1 MQTAPPGTPHRIRRL
16 RWQVRTPRADAA
28 LAVRVSLRDW
38 LPDVEAALEAAF
50 NQQGG
55 GDEVRHLAS
64 LSLNLKL
71 PEAFSQQDLMR
82 ELGTALGQALHDAA
96 SEMAPPDLAP
106 VTPAQGGQ
114 RRAEAMG
121 TGDMARLLCALQAAR
136 VQAPDALREALHGAL
151 TIGGDNRRNDGLC
164 ELDWL
169 GQRWA
174 VRAADV
180 VHWLACLA
188 DALADE
194 ALHDGGAKGAERRG
208 SGPASN
214 TSANAAAS
222 TAAASL
228 HPGVGE
234 PAIGSRAAGPGDA
247 GQALAQTGPGA
258 PQTDAPNAEASRRAA
273 DASSPLTPSGIQQ
286 LQAQLLHYL
295 RTGQLDW
302 VLAGLP
308 TQEAQAALRDAA
320 SLWVS
325 WGLLPDALPATSAL
339 AQRLGA
345 LSRWLALLTEDQGR
359 AVHRQHAQRQ
369 ATSRPGVDHTAP
381 EHALSKLWPDLLQVL
396 ADGGPAVRADSLHAQ
411 ALWLDWLAAGGAAMG
426 AAPLQRWLNEA
437 LPWVE
442 ALRRQGPSS
451 DVWQALLALGA
462 ASPPHT
468 AHAPGRDDAAHVNL
482 AIQAE
487 AQRRALASA
496 QGASPGEG
504 LVMPLP
510 STIAAPIPA
519 PTLPAREPTTSTG
532 QIVSQAGLVLLHA
545 YLPRCLDVLGL
556 YPSGQRGPLA
566 DHLWPRAAAVLHW
579 LATGQDGALECELG
593 LIKPLLGRRDQHDER
608 DALSHGLPTL
618 LPHER
623 EEADALLRAV
633 LGHWRALKGTSV
645 AGLRESFLQ
654 RRGWLETRGGA
665 SLLRVEPAP
674 YDVLL
679 GSLPWG
685 MSLVRLPWMAQPL
698 HVEWSAP

>member
-1 MQTAPPGTPHRIRRL
+1 MHTAPHRIRRL

-28 LAVRVSLRDW
+28 LAVRLSLRDW
-38 LPDVEAALEAAF
+38 LPDIEAALDAAF

-64 LSLNLKL
+64 LSVNLKL

-96 SEMAPPDLAP
+96 NEMAPPDLAP
-106 VTPAQGGQ
+106 VTPARIGQG
-114 RRAEAMG
+114 RAETMG

-151 TIGGDNRRNDGLC
+151 MVGGDNRRNDGLC

-180 VHWLACLA
+180 THWLACLA
-188 DALADE
+188 DARADD

-208 SGPASN
+208 SGPASP
-214 TSANAAAS
+214 TSANAAAN
-222 TAAASL
+222 TAANAAL
-228 HPGVGE
+228 RQGVGE

-258 PQTDAPNAEASRRAA
+258 PQTDSPNAEASRRAA
-273 DASSPLTPSGIQQ
+273 ADAASLRSPSGIQQ

-320 SLWVS
+320 GLWVS

-345 LSRWLALLTEDQGR
+345 LSRWLALLTDEQRR
-359 AVHRQHAQRQ
+359 AVHRHHIQ
-369 ATSRPGVDHTAP
+369 AHTTTRPGADNTAP
-381 EHALSKLWPDLLQVL
+381 EQALAKLWPDLLQVL
-396 ADGGPAVRADSLHAQ
+396 ADGGPVVRADSLHAQ

-426 AAPLQRWLNEA
+426 AVPLQRWLNEA

-468 AHAPGRDDAAHVNL
+468 PHAPGGDDAAHVNL

-510 STIAAPIPA
+510 APILAPLPA
-519 PTLPAREPTTSTG
+519 PMLPAREPTTSTG

-545 YLPRCLDVLGL
+545 YLPRCLDVLGF
-556 YPSGQRGPLA
+556 YPSGQRGPMA

-593 LIKPLLGRRDQHDER
+593 LIKPLLGRAEH

-623 EEADALLRAV
+623 EEAEALLRAV

-654 RRGWLETRGGA
+654 RRGWLEARGGA

-685 MSLVRLPWMAQPL
+685 MSLVRLPWMAHPL

>member
-1 MQTAPPGTPHRIRRL
+1 MQDTAPHRIRRL

-38 LPDVEAALEAAF
+38 LPDIEAALEAAF

-71 PEAFSQQDLMR
+71 PAAFSQQDLMR
-82 ELGTALGQALHDAA
+82 ELGAALGQALHDAA

-106 VTPAQGGQ
+106 VTPARNGQG
-114 RRAEAMG
+114 RAQTVG
-121 TGDMARLLCALQAAR
+121 TGDMARLLCALQAAL
-136 VQAPDALREALHGAL
+136 VQAPDALREALHAAL
-151 TIGGDNRRNDGLC
+151 TAAGDNRRNDGLC

-180 VHWLACLA
+180 AHWLARLA
-188 DALADE
+188 DALADARADE
-194 ALHDGGAKGAERRG
+194 ALHAVGAQGAERTG
-208 SGPASN
+208 SRP
-214 TSANAAAS
+214 SA
-222 TAAASL
+222 TAAA
-228 HPGVGE
+228 HT
-234 PAIGSRAAGPGDA
+234 A
-247 GQALAQTGPGA
+247 
-258 PQTDAPNAEASRRAA
+258 ASRRAA
-273 DASSPLTPSGIQQ
+273 SDASSSLTPSGIQQ

-308 TQEAQAALRDAA
+308 TQEAQAALREAA

-325 WGLLPDALPATSAL
+325 WGLVPDALPATSAL

-345 LSRWLALLTEDQGR
+345 LSRWLALLTDEQRR
-359 AVHRQHAQRQ
+359 AVHRHHIQ
-369 ATSRPGVDHTAP
+369 AHPTHTAP
-381 EHALSKLWPDLLQVL
+381 EHALAKLWPDLLQVL
-396 ADGGPAVRADSLHAQ
+396 ADGGLVVRADSLHAQ
-411 ALWLDWLAAGGAAMG
+411 ALWLDWLAAGGAAIG
-426 AAPLQRWLNEA
+426 AAALQRWLNEA

-468 AHAPGRDDAAHVNL
+468 AHAPGLDDAAQVSL
-482 AIQAE
+482 VIQTD
-487 AQRRALASA
+487 AQRRALALA
-496 QGASPGEG
+496 QGASGEG

-510 STIAAPIPA
+510 ALLPATTPA
-519 PTLPAREPTTSTG
+519 PPLPAREPATSNG
-532 QIVSQAGLVLLHA
+532 QIVYQAGLVLLHA
-545 YLPRCLDVLGL
+545 YLPRCLDVLGF

-579 LATGQDGALECELG
+579 LATGRDGALECELG
-593 LIKPLLGRRDQHDER
+593 LIKTLLGRRDQHDEH

-623 EEADALLRAV
+623 DEAEALLRAV

-654 RRGWLETRGGA
+654 RRGWLEARDGA

-685 MSLVRLPWMAQPL
+685 MSLVRLPWMARPL

>member
-1 MQTAPPGTPHRIRRL
+1 MHTTPPGTPHRIRRL

-55 GDEVRHLAS
+55 GDDVRHLAS

-96 SEMAPPDLAP
+96 SEMAPPDLPP
-106 VTPAQGGQ
+106 VTPAQAGQ
-114 RRAEAMG
+114 GPAATTG
-121 TGDMARLLCALQAAR
+121 TGHMAPLLCALQAAR
-136 VQAPDALREALHGAL
+136 VQAPDALREALHAAL
-151 TIGGDNRRNDGLC
+151 TAAGEQRRNDGLC
-164 ELDWL
+164 ELNWL

-174 VRAADV
+174 VRGGDV
-180 VHWLACLA
+180 AHWLACLT
-188 DALADE
+188 DARAE
-194 ALHDGGAKGAERRG
+194 QALHDGAAQGAERHGR
-208 SGPASN
+208 GPASN
-214 TSANAAAS
+214 TSAKAAAN
-222 TAAASL
+222 TAANASL
-228 HPGVGE
+228 RPGAGE
-234 PAIGSRAAGPGDA
+234 RAIGSRKAGPGDA
-247 GQALAQTGPGA
+247 GQALAQTGPGT
-258 PQTDAPNAEASRRAA
+258 PPTDSSKAEASRRAA
-273 DASSPLTPSGIQQ
+273 DALSLRSPSGSQQ

-308 TQEAQAALRDAA
+308 ASEAKAALREAA

-325 WGLLPDALPATSAL
+325 WGLVPGALPATSAL

-345 LSRWLALLTEDQGR
+345 LSRWLALLTDEQRR
-359 AVHRQHAQRQ
+359 AVHRHHIQTH
-369 ATSRPGVDHTAP
+369 TTTRPGVEHAAP
-381 EHALSKLWPDLLQVL
+381 EHALAKLWPDLLQVL
-396 ADGGPAVRADSLHAQ
+396 ADGGPVVRADSLHAQ
-411 ALWLDWLAAGGAAMG
+411 ALWLDWLAAGGVAMG
-426 AAPLQRWLNEA
+426 ALPLQHWLNEA

-442 ALRRQGPSS
+442 ALRQQGPSS
-451 DVWQALLALGA
+451 DVWHALLALGA
-462 ASPPHT
+462 ATPAPLHT
-468 AHAPGRDDAAHVNL
+468 AHAPGQDDAAHVSL
-482 AIQAE
+482 VIHTD
-487 AQRRALASA
+487 AQRRGLASA
-496 QGASPGEG
+496 QEASPSEG
-504 LVMPLP
+504 PVRPLP
-510 STIAAPIPA
+510 AAIPA
-519 PTLPAREPTTSTG
+519 PMLPAREPSTSNG
-532 QIVSQAGLVLLHA
+532 LIVSQAGLVLLHA

-593 LIKPLLGRRDQHDER
+593 LIKPLLGRRDQHDEH